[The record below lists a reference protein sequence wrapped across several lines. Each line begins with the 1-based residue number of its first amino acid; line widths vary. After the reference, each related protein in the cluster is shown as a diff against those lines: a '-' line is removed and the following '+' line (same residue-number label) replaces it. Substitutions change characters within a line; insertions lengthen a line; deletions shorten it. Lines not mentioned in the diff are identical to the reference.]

1 MICLAEQEPDNT
13 RRKIFAT
20 GEEPLKVVAIAR
32 CAIIRADFARIDE
45 GFDREKH
52 NSAAQAQQAT
62 DAHLAI
68 WSLCISGFFPSLVEE
83 QSTLTSHLKFS
94 AVVVVVNSF
103 AKRTFSETEKAAQ
116 SSKVECWI
124 FYHNKSHFIKLIY
137 FEKKPRRVPILPDR
151 LF

>member
-124 FYHNKSHFIKLIY
+124 FYHKSHFIKLIY